1 MENIMLNNIVK
12 KAQSTTNSTLT
23 LTNRENLSLSGITE
37 ILSSSETEISAK
49 LNQDKILI
57 QGANLRIT
65 KLDVTTGI
73 IETTGTVNS
82 IKFNSNK
89 NIFKKVFKW

>member
-1 MENIMLNNIVK
+1 MGNITMNNVVK
-12 KAQSTTNSTLT
+12 KQQENNASTLT
-23 LTNRENLSLSGITE
+23 LVNRENLSLSGITE
-37 ILSSSETEISAK
+37 ILSSSETEIIAR
-49 LNQDKILI
+49 LNQDKVNI
-57 QGANLRIT
+57 QGNNLRIT

-82 IKFNSNK
+82 IRYNSNK